1 MSISLHF
8 SHLHSARICAELA
21 IFINWQKPLSIMKLK
36 GKRIFITGGAGFIG
50 THFIERV
57 IDDNEIIIFDNFHR
71 NALKYTKL
79 EKHKNLKLVK
89 GDVLDSSAI
98 EKSMDRPDIVVHMA
112 AIAGVGT
119 VVSKP
124 TTTLKI
130 NLIGT
135 YNVLESCRKKK
146 VKRFLGFSTSEV
158 YGPLIYQADES
169 GMTTLGPIGKP
180 RWVYAMSK
188 LASEFLADSYHREY
202 GIKFTSV
209 RPFNI
214 YGPGQ
219 IGEGAIHNFIIKALK
234 NEPLT
239 VHEPGSQVRSWCYI
253 DDMAD
258 ALVKILENNSSEG
271 EVFNIG
277 NPQATSTTLQ
287 TAETI
292 IRLANSKS
300 KIEFKKLEYPEV
312 DIRVPSI
319 DKARRILGFRPKV
332 GFEEGIKKTLDWYRN
347 MPKSNLA

>member
-1 MSISLHF
+1 
-8 SHLHSARICAELA
+8 
-21 IFINWQKPLSIMKLK
+21 MKLK

-50 THFIERV
+50 SHFIERV
-57 IDDNEIIIFDNFHR
+57 IDNNEIIVFDNFQR
-71 NALKYTKL
+71 NALKYTNLK
-79 EKHKNLKLVK
+79 EHKNLKLVN
-89 GDVLDSSAI
+89 GDVLDQISVEKNI
-98 EKSMDRPDIVVHMA
+98 ENTDIVVHMA

-130 NLIGT
+130 NLMGT
-135 YNVLESCRKKK
+135 FNVLEACRKKNI
-146 VKRFLGFSTSEV
+146 KRFVAFSTSEV
-158 YGPLIYQADES
+158 YGPMIYQADES

-188 LASEFLADSYHREY
+188 LASEFLADSYDREH

-214 YGPGQ
+214 YGPRQ
-219 IGEGAIHNFIIKALK
+219 IGEGAIHNFIVKALK

-239 VHEPGSQVRSWCYI
+239 VHEPGSQIRSWCYI

-258 ALVKILENNSSEG
+258 SLVSILENSKSEG

-287 TAETI
+287 TAETV
-292 IRLANSKS
+292 IRLSNSKS

-319 DKARRILGFRPKV
+319 GKAKRILGFQPKV
-332 GFEEGIKKTLDWYRN
+332 GFEEGIKRTIDWYRN
-347 MPKSNLA
+347 IPKSELI